1 MALFRVKPTRLDRA
15 VARTIS
21 AHTDPEI
28 EATAERLTWGADEH
42 VLLLAAALFWAGS
55 RAARPSVRR
64 LGRHFLV
71 TALATSVAPH
81 AVKAMID
88 QERPDRKFIAAHRKG
103 IPFSGQRNDAFPSGH
118 ALHMGALAS
127 AATLLPRRERNAAW
141 GFAAVLSI
149 TRIALLAHWT
159 SDVVAGL
166 VLGAALER
174 GIRKVTA
181 PIPVRARPRM
191 RERK

>member
-1 MALFRVKPTRLDRA
+1 MALLRVKPTRLDRA

-28 EATAERLTWGADEH
+28 EATAKDVTWAADEH
-42 VLLLAAALFWAGS
+42 VLLLAAAVFWAGS
-55 RAARPSVRR
+55 RAARPPVRK
-64 LGRHFLV
+64 LGRHLFV
-71 TALATSVAPH
+71 TAVATSLLPH
-81 AVKAMID
+81 ALKATID
-88 QERPDRKFIAAHRKG
+88 QERPDRKFMAAHHKG
-103 IPFSGQRNDAFPSGH
+103 VPFSGKRNDAFPSGH

-141 GFAAVLSI
+141 GFAAVLSL

-166 VLGAALER
+166 VLGATLER
-174 GIRKVTA
+174 GIRKLTV
-181 PIPVRARPRM
+181 PVRIRPRM
-191 RERK
+191 RQTK